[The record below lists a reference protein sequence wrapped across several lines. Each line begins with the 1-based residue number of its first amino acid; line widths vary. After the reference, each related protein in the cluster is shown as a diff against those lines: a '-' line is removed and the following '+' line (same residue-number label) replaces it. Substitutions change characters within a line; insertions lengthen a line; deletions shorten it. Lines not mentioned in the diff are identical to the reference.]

1 MSGSA
6 RLSEAVR
13 RLQGNQA
20 LQLEMPGPLASGRDL
35 SGDHPIFDLAPVARK
50 AASAALEAGE
60 THYADVPGIAPLL
73 EAVAGVLALQGLP
86 VDADAGLI
94 IASGEQE
101 ARFLALHT
109 LAHMGYRVVLPSI
122 VHPGARKAASLGQMT
137 VDRLTLDPLTMTP
150 VIDSITRALAPG
162 KTALY
167 LESPNRLTGT
177 LIDRRQV
184 DAIANAVIQT
194 DAVVVWDATLA
205 PWVRDGTPHG
215 LIGALPGMAERTITL
230 GTLWSG
236 AGVEGWLAAYL
247 AGPPALFQR
256 ALSLK
261 QIIAI
266 CTTTPAQWGVLGV
279 LQAGPAA
286 LNHQRVLLQQI
297 KIEAAGL
304 LPSRVLPGE
313 AAAVL
318 AVRPAAGVDLAQLPA
333 RPMPGEA
340 FGAPGVLRFTVTP
353 TGEVVG
359 AMRAL
364 AASET
369 RSGDSP

>member
-1 MSGSA
+1 VSGSA

-35 SGDHPIFDLAPVARK
+35 SGDHPIFELAPVARR
-50 AASAALEAGE
+50 AVSEALEAGE
-60 THYADVPGIAPLL
+60 THYADVPGIAPLRR
-73 EAVAGVLALQGLP
+73 AVAAALAAQGLR
-86 VDADAGLI
+86 VDAEEGLI

-101 ARFLALHT
+101 ARFLALHA

-122 VHPGARKAASLGQMT
+122 VHPGASKAASLGQMIA
-137 VDRLTLDPLTMTP
+137 DRLALDPVTMAP
-150 VIDSITRALAPG
+150 AIGNVTRALATG

-167 LESPNRLTGT
+167 LESPNRLTGKI
-177 LIDRRQV
+177 IDRST
-184 DAIANAVIQT
+184 IEAVAEAVT
-194 DAVVVWDATLA
+194 RADAVVVWDATLA
-205 PWVRDGTPHG
+205 PWVPDGTPHG

-318 AVRPAAGVDLAQLPA
+318 AVRPAAGVDLSELPA

-369 RSGDSP
+369 RHGDSP